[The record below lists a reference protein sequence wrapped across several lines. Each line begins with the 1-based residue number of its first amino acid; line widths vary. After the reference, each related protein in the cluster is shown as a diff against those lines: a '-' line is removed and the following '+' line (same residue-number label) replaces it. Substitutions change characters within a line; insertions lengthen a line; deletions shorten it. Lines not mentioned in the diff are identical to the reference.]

1 MMNINTNKFKS
12 NKNAAL
18 AFIAASLREN
28 ASYEDG
34 QYYFHYTN
42 DGNTISAFNSYH
54 KAESTVTATIS
65 IEDMC
70 DAAGIDHDADM
81 GDILA
86 YFEDTERFN
95 DVVDEIYDAVIEEI
109 N

>member
-1 MMNINTNKFKS
+1 MMNINTNNFME
-12 NKNAAL
+12 NKTEAL
-18 AFIAASLREN
+18 AFIATVLRAN
-28 ASYEDG
+28 QSYEDG
-34 QYYFHYTN
+34 KYYFHFTN